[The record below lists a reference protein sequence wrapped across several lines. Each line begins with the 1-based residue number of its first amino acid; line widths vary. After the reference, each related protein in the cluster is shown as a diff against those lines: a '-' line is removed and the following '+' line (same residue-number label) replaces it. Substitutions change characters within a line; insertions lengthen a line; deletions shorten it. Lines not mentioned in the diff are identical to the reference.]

1 MKKFLVLYLV
11 PTDVIDRWTKTPPE
25 DRKAAED
32 KMRAEWGAWMGA
44 HSDRVKGTEAAGKTK
59 RVSTDGVSDA
69 RNDIML
75 YAFVEAESQE
85 AAAQLFVGHPH
96 LQIPQSSIEIMEVR
110 AMGPSQG

>member
-11 PTDVIDRWTKTPPE
+11 PTDVIDKWMATAPEERKT
-25 DRKAAED
+25 AED
-32 KMRAEWGAWMGA
+32 KMRAEWGAWMSA
-44 HSDRVKGTEAAGKTK
+44 HGDKVKGTEAAGKTK

-85 AAAQLFVGHPH
+85 EAAKLFVGHPH
-96 LQIPQSSIEIMEVR
+96 LQIPKSSIEIMEVR